1 MHINGNY
8 PCHPDNCQYGRA
20 QKVEYLVYHY
30 VGALGSAEQNARYYH
45 STPGIG
51 ASAHY
56 FVDHG
61 PDAEVYA
68 SVGEHEIAWHCG
80 RSDGRYKHPACRNA
94 NSIGIEMC
102 CHKDGAGRWYIDP
115 ETIDRA
121 VELGR
126 EIMDR
131 YGIPIDRVLRHYD
144 VTGKI
149 CPAPMV
155 DDPAAWEAFKS
166 RLTAKEGETH
176 MSKEELRAMVE
187 EAVDRALSE
196 RDAVAAQSAQ
206 RVSLWAAE
214 HWDKAVG
221 KGVFDGTRPGGALT
235 REQAAVA
242 FDRLG
247 LLD

>member
-1 MHINGNY
+1 MDIDRSFLCHKRNY
-8 PCHPDNCQYGRA
+8 QTGRA
-20 QKVEYLVYHY
+20 QGVAYLVYHY

-56 FVDHG
+56 FVGHG

-68 SVGEHEIAWHCG
+68 SVPEADTAWHCG

-115 ETIDRA
+115 ETVDRA

-131 YGIPIDRVLRHYD
+131 YGIPIGRVLRHYD

-149 CPAPMV
+149 CPAPWV
-155 DDPAAWEAFKS
+155 ENPAAWEAFKG
-166 RLTAKEGETH
+166 RLTAREGETY
-176 MSKEELRAMVE
+176 MSREEIKAMVD
-187 EAVDRALSE
+187 EAVNRALSE
-196 RDAVAAQSAQ
+196 RDAAAAIGP
-206 RVSLWAAE
+206 W
-214 HWDKAVG
+214 
-221 KGVFDGTRPGGALT
+221 
-235 REQAAVA
+235 
-242 FDRLG
+242 RLA
-247 LLD
+247 